1 MPRFVYFFYYHLE
14 FFDLPGVAS
23 ELMGR
28 RILPVYNHGW
38 PVTTLRSALLLGM
51 TIVAG
56 SADCVAAYAAMNAM
70 DCCVQ
75 SRDCAG
81 MRTPEDCCRHM
92 GHGVGASVSTAP
104 TGIHVSFALAPA
116 IVPVIAAPADS
127 GSWSTTTDR
136 SFKRPHD
143 PPHLHPVALL
153 I

>member
-1 MPRFVYFFYYHLE
+1 MVRHVGISVMTSACGFGTH
-14 FFDLPGVAS
+14 GQTHS
-23 ELMGR
+23 T
-28 RILPVYNHGW
+28 VYNHGW

-51 TIVAG
+51 TIVVG

-104 TGIHVSFALAPA
+104 SSTHFSFGLAAA
-116 IVPVIAAPADS
+116 IVPAVAAPSEGRA
-127 GSWSTTTDR
+127 WSLALDR

-143 PPHLHPVALL
+143 PPHL
-153 I
+153 